1 MSEPGARP
9 LAELSSAA
17 VAEFQHCNKCGF
29 CLPACPTYR
38 ETGSE
43 VHSPRGRLAL
53 VEAAWRGEM
62 PPDGDFA
69 RALSACLGCRACETA
84 CPSGVQYG
92 VVLEAAR
99 AALYRRDRRYVV
111 KNRAVEALLGVVQR
125 RGWMRAALAAGR
137 VARRWTVPAGL
148 RPLVALLPPAAPRV
162 DETPGARATGTVPV
176 YYVTTCVMDTVYP
189 DANAAAITL
198 LAAAGARVDAPA
210 DQPCCGALHLHAGDE
225 TTARR
230 LARANLARFSRL
242 PPDTWLVTHAGGCA
256 AMIQEYGRLLADD
269 PTWAAAARYW
279 STRVRDFASALGAL
293 PFRLEFRGSGARV
306 GLQNSCHLVN
316 VLGRGAATV
325 DLLGQV
331 SGDAFVALPG
341 QDRCCGSAGVY
352 NLLEPAMAARIL
364 QRHLTEVEAARLDV
378 WVTNNPGCQLQ
389 CEQGVRAAGLPTA
402 ATHLATY
409 LHSRWTGQRRP
420 RDETASPS

>member
-1 MSEPGARP
+1 MSGSGTGP

-84 CPSGVQYG
+84 CPSGVHYG

-99 AALYRRDRRYVV
+99 AALYRRDRRYVI

-125 RGWMRAALAAGR
+125 RGLMRAALTAGR
-137 VARRWTVPAGL
+137 VARRLPVTAGL
-148 RPLVALLPPAAPRV
+148 KPLLDLLPPDAPPVGATPAA
-162 DETPGARATGTVPV
+162 AAGTVPV
-176 YYVTTCVMDTVYP
+176 YYFTTCVMDTVYP
-189 DANAAAITL
+189 EANAAAVSL
-198 LAAAGARVDAPA
+198 LGAAGARVEAPA
-210 DQPCCGALHLHAGDE
+210 DQECCGALHLHAGDE

-230 LARANLARFSRL
+230 LARANLARFSQL
-242 PPDTWLVTHAGGCA
+242 PPETWIVTHAGGCA
-256 AMIQEYGRLLADD
+256 AMLREYGRLLADD

-279 STRVRDFASALGAL
+279 SERVRDFASALAAM
-293 PFRLEFRGSGARV
+293 PFALEFRGPGARV

-316 VLGRGAATV
+316 VLGRGQATV
-325 DLLGQV
+325 DLLRQV
-331 SGDAFVALPG
+331 SGDTFVALPS

-364 QRHLTEVEAARLDV
+364 ERHLAEVEEDRIDV

-389 CEQGVRAAGLPTA
+389 CEQGVRRAGLSTK
-402 ATHLATY
+402 ATHLASY
-409 LHSRWTGQRRP
+409 LQSRWTGERR
-420 RDETASPS
+420 AKSQAPSSA